1 MRGRYFCPTV
11 ETYDS
16 FAYVRKSGFTDENL
30 MQKIIED
37 VYLPLYPNCHK
48 VVKRNNN
55 GKLLAGPVLI
65 NTGSGQGRLVA
76 RFSSLEFRKIMQD
89 TGVYL
94 FLGLPNSTPCT
105 QELD

>member
-1 MRGRYFCPTV
+1 
-11 ETYDS
+11 
-16 FAYVRKSGFTDENL
+16 

-65 NTGSGQGRLVA
+65 NNGSGQGRLVA

-94 FLGLPNSTPCT
+94 FLGLPNSTSYT
-105 QELD
+105 QELDQLYQAFKGKTGSKTSENIQLKKVADRSL